1 MDNSTKNRT
10 TKLDIGTKIK
20 HLRELRNYTQEYM
33 AEKLDVSQSTYAR
46 FEKDD
51 SDLTISKLQKIA
63 EILDIKIEDLINFS
77 DKFIF
82 NNYTS
87 NQANQGYIV
96 NYFSENEKKL
106 YEDKIKL
113 LEEKVEY
120 LQKR

>member
-1 MDNSTKNRT
+1 MDNSTKNRPT
-10 TKLDIGTKIK
+10 RLDIGTKIK

-33 AEKLDVSQSTYAR
+33 AEKLDLSQSTYAL

-51 SDLTISKLQKIA
+51 SDLTISKLNKIA

-96 NYFSENEKKL
+96 NQFSENEKKL

-113 LEEKVEY
+113 LEEKIAY
-120 LQKR
+120 LQRR